1 MRKITNIISQ
11 EEYEKAMKDGAK
23 SIIGDSI
30 KQGYGVYNAKVFKT
44 EDAYL
49 LTYERGD
56 TCD

>member
-1 MRKITNIISQ
+1 MQKITNIISQ
-11 EEYEKAMKDGAK
+11 EEYEKAIEHGAK

-30 KQGYGVYNAKVFKT
+30 KQGYGVYNAKVFMT

>member
-30 KQGYGVYNAKVFKT
+30 HQGYGVYSAKVYKT
-44 EDAYL
+44 DDNYY

-56 TCD
+56 GCD